1 MEEVLEGME
10 PISLDIHI
18 KSGDLY
24 DYMLRHTYHGAQG
37 LLGSC
42 VGALS
47 ILIFLQ
53 NHQVIYLLAGAVIL
67 LYLPWNLWIKSK
79 QQALSNPAF
88 KEALHYTFSEEGITV
103 SQGEITQ
110 CMEWSGMYKAVSTSK
125 SIIVYTNPVNACI
138 FPRREL
144 GDKAQDVIAF
154 ISTHMNPKKVNI
166 RY

>member
-1 MEEVLEGME
+1 MNEMEFK
-10 PISLDIHI
+10 IQI

-42 VGALS
+42 VGALA
-47 ILIFLQ
+47 ILLFLG
-53 NHQVIYLLAGAVIL
+53 NHQVIYLIAGIVIL
-67 LYLPWNLWIKSK
+67 VYLPWTLFLKSR
-79 QQALSNPAF
+79 QQMLTTPAF
-88 KEALHYTFSEEGITV
+88 KKPLHYVLNEEGIMV
-103 SQGEITQ
+103 SQDGVTECQKWEDIH
-110 CMEWSGMYKAVSTSK
+110 KAVSTSK

-144 GDKAQDVIAF
+144 GDSQQQVIAY
-154 ISTHMNPKKVNI
+154 ISAHMDPKKVNI